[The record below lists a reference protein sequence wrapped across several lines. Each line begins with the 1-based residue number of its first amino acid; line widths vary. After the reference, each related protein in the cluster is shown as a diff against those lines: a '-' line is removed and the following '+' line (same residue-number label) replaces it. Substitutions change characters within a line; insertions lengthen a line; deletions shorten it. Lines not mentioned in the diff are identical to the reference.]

1 MPHTRL
7 AARKGAGPALILAL
21 ALLLL
26 SACGSSSKNSTS
38 NATASAAASSTTTP
52 AGQGKAGPRA
62 LALRECLQR
71 NGVKLP
77 PGTPGAGLL
86 GPGGKLPPG
95 VTATQLAGALKAC
108 GLAGLAGRRLKFPAL
123 KKLSL
128 KSPEVQAALRRF
140 SACMREHGVTLPTP
154 NTSGTGP
161 VFNTATLNTRT
172 PKFRAA
178 ATACRPVVGR

>member
-21 ALLLL
+21 ALLLM

-38 NATASAAASSTTTP
+38 NATASATTTP
-52 AGQGKAGPRA
+52 AGQGKAGTRA

-77 PGTPGAGLL
+77 PGTPGGGLL
-86 GPGGKLPPG
+86 GPTGKLPPG
-95 VTATQLAGALKAC
+95 VTPTQLAGALKTC
-108 GLAGLAGRRLKFPAL
+108 GIGALGGRRLKFPAL

-128 KSPEVQAALRRF
+128 KSPEIQAALRRF
-140 SACMREHGVTLPTP
+140 SACMAQHGVTLPTP

-161 VFNTATLNTRT
+161 IFNTATLNTRT

-178 ATACRPVVGR
+178 AAACRPVVGR